1 MHITAFIKAL
11 RPYLR
16 YVNFTKCT
24 LREQAFIYKNVHPI
38 LSRKLHTPPRPL
50 GTLGMALGESQIS
63 GPNSPT
69 KIPSISEVMNLYAR
83 RIVSWALSG
92 SPNANFVTK
101 ALDMD
106 MDYEQ
111 HGKPQ
116 GLLFHSDLG

>member
-1 MHITAFIKAL
+1 
-11 RPYLR
+11 
-16 YVNFTKCT
+16 
-24 LREQAFIYKNVHPI
+24 
-38 LSRKLHTPPRPL
+38 
-50 GTLGMALGESQIS
+50 MALGESQIS

-106 MDYEQ
+106 MDMDMDYEK